1 MTQPTETDRSTE
13 PGERAA
19 ALGIEG
25 VSKYYPGVRALSDVT
40 VHVRPGSV
48 HGLVG
53 ENGAGKSTLMG
64 VASGAVT
71 PDTGRVLVGGETAAP
86 GDPKWSREHGL
97 AIVHQEPAL
106 LKDLT
111 VAENM
116 ALVMPR
122 ALRPS
127 IGRQQ
132 AWAAEQL
139 AGWAEVARI
148 DPRTLAGRLR
158 PDERFVVEIA
168 RALASKPSVLILD
181 EPTEHLVDTGVRI
194 LFEQIRRRASE
205 GVAVVYISHRI
216 REVLEISEEVSV
228 LRNGELRG
236 TRPTAEMSEDDLV
249 SMIVGRQLGARFPE
263 KAGDLDLA
271 PALLEVEGLTG
282 STFAAVGLTVR
293 EGEILGLAG
302 IEGQGQREFLRSLAG
317 LESSSGEIRLR
328 GERLQNRTPAG
339 AGGKGIAYLSSDRA
353 GEGVLTSLSV
363 RRNLMLKALDR
374 VSRLGMLSLR
384 REREGSAGLIR
395 DLEVK
400 TPSDRTPIESLSG
413 GNQQKVM
420 MGRTL
425 ASDASLLLI
434 DEPSQGVDVGARAD
448 IYGILRGATEQGRG
462 AIVLSSDN
470 SELEGLCD
478 RVLVFSRGA
487 IVREFTGDQVRERS
501 ITEAAITATGTREHR
516 AAPRSNRMRQ
526 LLGSP
531 RLLPW
536 CVLVVALLVL
546 GTMASFASPTY
557 LTPLNFALSLPMLA
571 VLIFAATGQQFAM
584 LVGGIDLSVGPL
596 ISVVVVTASFVLAPT
611 LGGTGLTT
619 GVLILCAVAI
629 AVGAINW
636 VLISVI
642 GVTPIIATL
651 VTYTGLQ
658 GVALLIRPTPGGS
671 FHRDVTIALQ
681 TSVGP
686 VPVSVIVGI
695 ALVVLLEISLTRTR
709 AGVMLRAAGSDPAV
723 AGKIGVRVAG
733 ANLIAYVACAV
744 AAMIAGLLFLPIAGS
759 GNASVGTIYTLS
771 SIAAVVLGGASIFG
785 GRGSF
790 VGAMLGAALVF
801 QINLVVPFL
810 GLTSYWQLFLLGALT
825 LIATAAYSRLGT
837 AGARGAKP

>member
-1 MTQPTETDRSTE
+1 MAQATDAATSAE
-13 PGERAA
+13 QGEHGV

-40 VHVRPGSV
+40 ISVREGRV

-71 PDTGRVLVGGETAAP
+71 PDTGRVLVGGEVAAP
-86 GDPKWSREHGL
+86 GDPTWSREHGL

-122 ALRPS
+122 RARPP
-127 IGRQQ
+127 IARQHT
-132 AWAAEQL
+132 WAAEQL
-139 AGWAEVARI
+139 AGWSEVARI
-148 DPRTLAGRLR
+148 DPRALAGQLR

-168 RALASKPSVLILD
+168 RALASRPSVLVLD

-194 LFEQIRRRASE
+194 LFEQIRRCASE

-236 TRPTAEMSEDDLV
+236 TRPTSELSEGDLV

-263 KAGDLDLA
+263 KAGDLDRA
-271 PALLEVEGLTG
+271 PSLLEVEGLTG
-282 STFAAVGLTVR
+282 STFEAVDLTLR

-317 LESSSGEIRLR
+317 LESSSGGIRLR
-328 GERLQNRTPAG
+328 GAPLRGRTPAG
-339 AGGKGIAYLSSDRA
+339 ASRDGIAYLSSDRA

-374 VSRLGMLSLR
+374 VSRMGVLSPR
-384 REREGSAGLIR
+384 RERDGAGALIR

-400 TPSDRTPIESLSG
+400 TPADRTPIESLSG

-425 ASDASLLLI
+425 ASEAPLLLI

-448 IYGILRGATEQGRG
+448 IYGILRSATEQGRG

-487 IVREFTGDQVRERS
+487 IVQEFAGDQVQERR
-501 ITEAAITATGTREHR
+501 ITEAAITATGTRGHKE
-516 AAPRSNRMRQ
+516 APRGGGLRS
-526 LLGSP
+526 LLASP

-536 CVLVVALLVL
+536 CVLVVALLAL
-546 GTMASFASPTY
+546 GTMAALVSPTY

-571 VLIFAATGQQFAM
+571 VLIFAAVGQQFAM

-629 AVGAINW
+629 AVGLINW
-636 VLISVI
+636 VLISLI
-642 GVTPIIATL
+642 GVPPIIATL
-651 VTYTGLQ
+651 VTYTALQ

-671 FHRDVTIALQ
+671 FHRDVTSALQ
-681 TSVGP
+681 HSVGP
-686 VPVSVIVGI
+686 IPVSVIVGI
-695 ALVVLLEISLTRTR
+695 VLVALLEISLTRTR
-709 AGVMLRAAGSDPAV
+709 AGVMLRAAGSNPAV

-733 ANLIAYVACAV
+733 ANLIAYVACSV
-744 AAMIAGLLFLPIAGS
+744 AAMIAGLLFLPISGS

-825 LIATAAYSRLGT
+825 LIATAAYSRLGST
-837 AGARGAKP
+837 GARGAKP